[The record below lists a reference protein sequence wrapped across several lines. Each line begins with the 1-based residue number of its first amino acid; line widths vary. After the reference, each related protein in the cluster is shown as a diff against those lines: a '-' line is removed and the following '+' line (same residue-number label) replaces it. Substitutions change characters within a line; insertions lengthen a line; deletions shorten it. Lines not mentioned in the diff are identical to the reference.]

1 MSIDSDCWSC
11 NTDYCTP
18 DKMKGKMMGGNM
30 MGKDGMDGM
39 AGSAAQ
45 KQISLILMFVASFW
59 ILLKD
64 LI

>member
-1 MSIDSDCWSC
+1 
-11 NTDYCTP
+11 
-18 DKMKGKMMGGNM
+18 MKGKMMGGNM